1 MSWESN
7 GSYSTGTIEMMNSN
21 VAFVAYIES
30 QNQKFILNNKT
41 IPNKSWRTLVFAH
54 PKLLVIGKQYP
65 YQNPIVA
72 KKILEKIMPIL
83 EKNVGWTYQY
93 KFQKYLDMK
102 HSYSNEYIKYD
113 LSRNYDGKKH
123 KIFTY
128 MNVMYADMIM
138 DHKTEYLCCRN
149 YVKHNLYLNLSG
161 PATCL
166 RCGEKLDPDNSN
178 DISSNRKYCMD
189 CYNLYGCQDCGNVDS
204 TDKRYK
210 VKVYEYNYGW
220 RYCSKLVCEQCLT
233 NEYHYSEA
241 RKCFVLNDDMQYF
254 NMTYKDEKFRPVSK
268 GVIEKYAIGN
278 SLFRVSA

>member
-1 MSWESN
+1 
-7 GSYSTGTIEMMNSN
+7 
-21 VAFVAYIES
+21 
-30 QNQKFILNNKT
+30 
-41 IPNKSWRTLVFAH
+41 
-54 PKLLVIGKQYP
+54 
-65 YQNPIVA
+65 
-72 KKILEKIMPIL
+72 
-83 EKNVGWTYQY
+83 
-93 KFQKYLDMK
+93 
-102 HSYSNEYIKYD
+102 
-113 LSRNYDGKKH
+113 
-123 KIFTY
+123 
-128 MNVMYADMIM
+128 
-138 DHKTEYLCCRN
+138 
-149 YVKHNLYLNLSG
+149 
-161 PATCL
+161 
-166 RCGEKLDPDNSN
+166 
-178 DISSNRKYCMD
+178 MD